1 MDRQSPDPQAPSA
14 GRIVVVALLSIVA
27 LIAHLAIGVLYLYA
41 VSLVPRP
48 GAEWARLVV
57 NIVLAGGWLGFS
69 IAIFWAWA
77 RLSFL
82 VIAIPFGSIGFVLV
96 VGTIGN
102 VLAPSTLGIGY

>member
-1 MDRQSPDPQAPSA
+1 MDRRSLDPHAPSA
-14 GRIVVVALLSIVA
+14 GRIVIVALLSIVA

-82 VIAIPFGSIGFVLV
+82 VIAIPFGSIAFVLV

>member
-1 MDRQSPDPQAPSA
+1 
-14 GRIVVVALLSIVA
+14 VALLAIVA
-27 LIAHLAIGVLYLYA
+27 LVAHLAIGVLYLYA
-41 VSLVPRP
+41 VSLVPQP

-82 VIAIPFGSIGFVLV
+82 VIAIPFGSIAFVLV

>member
-1 MDRQSPDPQAPSA
+1 M
-14 GRIVVVALLSIVA
+14 ALLSIVA
-27 LIAHLAIGVLYLYA
+27 LIAHLAIGVLYLYE

-48 GAEWARLVV
+48 GVEMARLVV

-77 RLSFL
+77 RLSLL

-96 VGTIGN
+96 VGSIGN
-102 VLAPSTLGIGY
+102 LVAPSTLGIGY

>member
-82 VIAIPFGSIGFVLV
+82 VIAIPFGSIAFVLV